1 MIRESGIKLNKIKE
15 KKLNSI
21 KSEMEEIKK
30 YITSNDSLDIMNKN
44 DTDYSDKNADD
55 TLTLTK
61 IVKNENNFN
70 YNKDLDVIKKELL
83 ELKSSVDESKKILK
97 DILSKIK

>member
-1 MIRESGIKLNKIKE
+1 MNKIKE

-30 YITSNDSLDIMNKN
+30 YITSNDMSDISKEN
-44 DTDYSDKNADD
+44 DTDFTKNNMDD

-61 IVKNENNFN
+61 IVKDENKTLN
-70 YNKDLDVIKKELL
+70 YKDLDEIKKELI
-83 ELKSSVDESKKILK
+83 ELKHAISDNNEILK
-97 DILSKIK
+97 EILLKTN

>member
-1 MIRESGIKLNKIKE
+1 MSKIKE

-30 YITSNDSLDIMNKN
+30 FIVSSNDLGNSEKNKTYNSNNN
-44 DTDYSDKNADD
+44 DDD

-61 IVKNENNFN
+61 IVNKEN
-70 YNKDLDVIKKELL
+70 KLDSDDNLVEIKKELK
-83 ELKSSVDESKKILK
+83 ELKKAIDINKNLLNEIL
-97 DILSKIK
+97 LKIK

>member
-1 MIRESGIKLNKIKE
+1 MSKIKE

-30 YITSNDSLDIMNKN
+30 YITSNDMSDISKEN
-44 DTDYSDKNADD
+44 DTDFTKNNMDD

-61 IVKNENNFN
+61 IVKDENKILN
-70 YNKDLDVIKKELL
+70 YNDLDEIKKELI
-83 ELKSSVDESKKILK
+83 ELKSAIDENKDLLKEIL
-97 DILSKIK
+97 LKIK